1 MHTDYDDIRSRIGE
15 PPQWFDEN
23 AVPRYCT
30 FHPSRL
36 ASIYAKEGVL
46 AEITC
51 QGCGEGFL
59 VAFSEL
65 NIWQLLIASKD
76 RPERT
81 LAELIR
87 SKELHYGDPPNIGC
101 CRGGESMNSEPRRVI
116 EYWRREVPRTWQRDS
131 SLEIDIQPPWVLT
144 LDRQRGLAP

>member
-1 MHTDYDDIRSRIGE
+1 MYADYKDIRSRINE

-30 FHPSRL
+30 FHPSCL

-51 QGCGEGFL
+51 QQCRNEFF

-65 NIWQLLIASKD
+65 NMWQLIVATKN
-76 RPERT
+76 RTERT
-81 LAELIR
+81 LADLIR

-101 CRGGESMNSEPRRVI
+101 CHGGETMNSAPRRVI
-116 EYWRREVPRTWQRDS
+116 EYWRRTPQMVWERDS
-131 SLEIDIQPPWVLT
+131 SLEIDIQPLWVLS
-144 LDRQRGLAP
+144 LDKERGTSR